1 MWDDDK
7 ASGKG
12 TLEYSNGDRY
22 EGDWESD
29 QRNGKYKNE
38 QFDCNYRLIMSNFL
52 FYSLFIEIIIDNH
65 LNCFF

>member
-38 QFDCNYRLIMSNFL
+38 Q
-52 FYSLFIEIIIDNH
+52 SL
-65 LNCFF
+65 L